1 MARKTQIVVMTSDDR
16 DKGKTFLIAEMPP
29 RQAEK
34 WAARVLFAIAKSG
47 GDDRDAEEVASG
59 GMAGLAAVG
68 LRSLTRVDF
77 AEAEPLLDEMLSC
90 VQFIPDPSKIDQF
103 TGKPLARPVDWEND
117 VEEVATIVQLR
128 SEVVEVHTGFSV
140 AAFLS
145 RLGMAAKAKLNSPD
159 TETSPAQS
167 E

>member
-1 MARKTQIVVMTSDDR
+1 MQAGGGGFAS
-16 DKGKTFLIAEMPP
+16 IA
-29 RQAEK
+29 
-34 WAARVLFAIAKSG
+34 L
-47 GDDRDAEEVASG
+47 
-59 GMAGLAAVG
+59 AGLQA
-68 LRSLTRVDF
+68 LNKLKF
-77 AEAEPLLDEMLSC
+77 EEAEPLLDEMLSC

-159 TETSPAQS
+159 IKTSPVQS